1 METCQNNITSPLR
14 RWNQIKASPGFEA
27 QVVIVLRLT
36 FIKLKN
42 GVVKAAF
49 TSTGRGVKK
58 EEGKVKR
65 NGVKTTGSVEL
76 PDIIDTS

>member
-1 METCQNNITSPLR
+1 M
-14 RWNQIKASPGFEA
+14 
-27 QVVIVLRLT
+27 VIVLRLT